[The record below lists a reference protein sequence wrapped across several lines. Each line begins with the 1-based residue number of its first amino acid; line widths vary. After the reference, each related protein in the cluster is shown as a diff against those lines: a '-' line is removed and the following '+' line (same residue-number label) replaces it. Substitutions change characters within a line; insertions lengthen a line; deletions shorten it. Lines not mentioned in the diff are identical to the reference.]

1 MYPGGNIVR
10 VTPTVVAGTTADNDV
25 MFDATEIPNAVSNR
39 GGVSKLIG
47 ITIIDKHNEQH
58 DMDVILMQKQTN
70 FGTAD
75 SISSITRANLE
86 ASKIIGILGI
96 DFTDGLSVFA
106 LSSGN
111 AAIYTA
117 SSQLK
122 GAQSTSTSILPLLL
136 QAEGGSTSV
145 YFTAIANGADIDYNA
160 TDDLEFV
167 FHIEY
172 MD

>member
-106 LSSGN
+106 
-111 AAIYTA
+111 AIYTS

-122 GAQSTSTSILPLLL
+122 GATSTTTSVLPLLL